1 MTADEIIEQIKN
13 ANHLEY
19 EEILAL
25 YHEMCNFMKS
35 DAPEEE
41 KNKFRG
47 IGYGEM
53 LGMMVADEDR
63 L

>member
-1 MTADEIIEQIKN
+1 MTADEIIEQIKR
-13 ANHLEY
+13 AEQLEY
-19 EEILAL
+19 DEILAL
-25 YHEMCNFMKS
+25 YHEMCALMDS

-47 IGYGEM
+47 IGYGEA
-53 LGMMVADEDR
+53 LGMMIADEDR

>member
-1 MTADEIIEQIKN
+1 MTADEIIEQVKN

-25 YHEMCNFMKS
+25 YHEMQKIIHS

-41 KNKFRG
+41 KKKFMG

-53 LGMMVADEDR
+53 LYMMIADEDK
-63 L
+63 